1 MKKSFAPVAL
11 AALVA
16 LTPAPVSADDTESGD
31 SGVVNGASVSDFLG
45 SGPVIDRD
53 AMDTAAEL
61 QNRNAYLDQDPKAKP
76 NVSPPVGSTQLA
88 GQAGKPGQPGQS
100 GQASSA
106 AGGQRTTPTIAWPGD
121 KLTNTNKKM
130 KGSPVGRFFRTVG
143 DLLTPNWLID
153 FGLGPDDDTDTGP
166 DNDNKNY

>member
-1 MKKSFAPVAL
+1 M
-11 AALVA
+11 
-16 LTPAPVSADDTESGD
+16 ADDSDNGA

-61 QNRNAYLDQDPKAKP
+61 QNRNAYLDQDPKTKP
-76 NVSPPVGSTQLA
+76 NVSPPVGSTQTS
-88 GQAGKPGQPGQS
+88 GQPGQPGQP
-100 GQASSA
+100 GSA

-121 KLTNTNKKM
+121 KLANTNKKM

-153 FGLGPDDDTDTGP
+153 FGLGPDDDTDSGP